1 MDYLDLISLM
11 EEWEDY
17 LHGRD
22 QGNENDGY
30 QSFEHI

>member
-17 LHGRD
+17 LYGRD
-22 QGNENDGY
+22 QGDENNGY
-30 QSFEHI
+30 KSFEHI